1 KKNGFEKF
9 SPYGS
14 VHSLGMLECEPP
26 FFSAE
31 REIIML
37 ENMAIAIDV
46 YFKDLSWGSFR
57 IEDTYIIKKNGPELV
72 TNFNEKF
79 ISERFK

>member
-1 KKNGFEKF
+1 
-9 SPYGS
+9 
-14 VHSLGMLECEPP
+14 MLECESP
-26 FFSAE
+26 FFSAKKE
-31 REIIML
+31 VEML

-57 IEDTYIIKKNGPELV
+57 IEDTYIIRKNGPDLV
-72 TNFNEKF
+72 TKFNEKF